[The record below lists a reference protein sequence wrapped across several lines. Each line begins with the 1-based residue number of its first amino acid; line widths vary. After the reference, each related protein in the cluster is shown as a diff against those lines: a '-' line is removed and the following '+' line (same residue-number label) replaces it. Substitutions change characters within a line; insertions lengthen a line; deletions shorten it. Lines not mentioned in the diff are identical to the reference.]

1 MNHWGVSPCC
11 TNPPVAKAHHRND
24 ANTPRNTTESYPHP
38 PSLPTRWGD
47 NCGPD
52 DRDCHT
58 HTHTDSQDHCAQDGR
73 DTIDIWLCTRTRHR
87 DGVDMP
93 DAGLHPHREA
103 MHKQHTQS
111 GSSCC
116 APFGDPH
123 VHKERDRM
131 KPGRNAATAAQTHW
145 SQSTIWRGHTR
156 STTSPKKGKRRGYIS
171 KEFCAKTDLCP
182 LASPRVALVGVCLLR
197 HPDNGNTR

>member
-1 MNHWGVSPCC
+1 MLYQPSGR
-11 TNPPVAKAHHRND
+11 KGR
-24 ANTPRNTTESYPHP
+24 TPQRHKYTKGTTE
-38 PSLPTRWGD
+38 PSNHHQLSPILRD
-47 NCGPD
+47 NHCGPD

-58 HTHTDSQDHCAQDGR
+58 HTQTRRTIVPKTVATPLTSGCVPGPDIATVWTCPTPVYTHTAR
-73 DTIDIWLCTRTRHR
+73 LCTNNTHSQGHR
-87 DGVDMP
+87 AVCPSATHMSI
-93 DAGLHPHREA
+93 R
-103 MHKQHTQS
+103 K
-111 GSSCC
+111 
-116 APFGDPH
+116 
-123 VHKERDRM
+123 RDRT